1 MLTKISKTATGIMIA
16 ICSTVLAMMM
26 FLTAL
31 DVGLRYL
38 FNRPLAGAFELVEY
52 MMAIIVPFSIVYCAY
67 EKAHVSVEL
76 ILERFP
82 LGVQRFFD
90 LFTTAVSIIFVSLIA
105 WQNFLYIGEC
115 YVSEMTSAVL
125 LIPAY
130 PFAVPLA
137 IGILTF
143 ALILL
148 LHLSQA
154 LSEDFKK

>member
-154 LSEDFKK
+154 LSEDLKK